1 MAYTQILRRI
11 RNEKTNYAKRKNML
25 IGKKDFITIQIS
37 NENIQV
43 QIHKPDITGD
53 KVLVSSHSRFL
64 LNKNWKGSRKNIPA
78 SYLTGYLT
86 GKKAIAKGIT
96 NAIVYTGTR
105 KFTQRMAAAV
115 KGIIDSGLEVP
126 ASSDSFPIDQRINGE
141 HLKIKNDIIAI
152 KSQIDSEIK
161 TS

>member
-11 RNEKTNYAKRKNML
+11 RNAKTNYAKRKTML

-53 KVLVSSHSRFL
+53 KVLASSHSRFL

-86 GKKAIAKGIT
+86 GKKAIANGIT

-105 KFTQRMAAAV
+105 KYTQRMAAAV
-115 KGIIDSGLEVP
+115 KGVIDSGLEVP
-126 ASSDSFPIDQRINGE
+126 ANSESFPIDQRLNGE
-141 HLKIKNDIIAI
+141 HLKIKNDITAI

-161 TS
+161 TT

>member
-11 RNEKTNYAKRKNML
+11 RNEKTNYTKRKNML

-53 KVLVSSHSRFL
+53 KVLASSHSRFL

-86 GKKAIAKGIT
+86 GKKALAKGIS
-96 NAIVYTGTR
+96 NAIVYSGTR
-105 KFTQRMAAAV
+105 KYTQRMAAAV
-115 KGIIDSGLEVP
+115 KGVVDSGLEVP
-126 ASSDSFPIDQRINGE
+126 VSSESFPIDQRINGE
-141 HLKIKNDIIAI
+141 HLKIKNDITAI

-161 TS
+161 TE

>member
-1 MAYTQILRRI
+1 MAYTQMLRRI

-53 KVLVSSHSRFL
+53 KVLASSHSRFL

-78 SYLTGYLT
+78 SYLTGYLA
-86 GKKAIAKGIT
+86 GKKAIT
-96 NAIVYTGTR
+96 NGVTSAIVYTGTR
-105 KFTQRMAAAV
+105 KYTQRMAAAV
-115 KGIIDSGLEVP
+115 KGVIDSGLEVP
-126 ASSDSFPIDQRINGE
+126 ASSESFPIDQRINGE
-141 HLKIKNDIIAI
+141 HLKIKNDITTI

-161 TS
+161 TA

>member
-1 MAYTQILRRI
+1 
-11 RNEKTNYAKRKNML
+11 ML

-141 HLKIKNDIIAI
+141 HLKIKNDITAI

>member
-1 MAYTQILRRI
+1 
-11 RNEKTNYAKRKNML
+11 ML

-53 KVLVSSHSRFL
+53 KVLASAHSRFL

>member
-1 MAYTQILRRI
+1 
-11 RNEKTNYAKRKNML
+11 ML

-53 KVLVSSHSRFL
+53 KVLASSHSRFL
-64 LNKNWKGSRKNIPA
+64 LNRNWKGSRKNIPA

-86 GKKAIAKGIT
+86 GKKAIAKGVT

-105 KFTQRMAAAV
+105 KYTQRVAAAV
-115 KGIIDSGLEVP
+115 KGLVDSGLEVP
-126 ASSDSFPIDQRINGE
+126 ASSESFPIDQRINGE
-141 HLKIKNDIIAI
+141 HLKIKNDITAI

-161 TS
+161 TT

>member
-1 MAYTQILRRI
+1 
-11 RNEKTNYAKRKNML
+11 ML

>member
-1 MAYTQILRRI
+1 
-11 RNEKTNYAKRKNML
+11 ML
-25 IGKKDFITIQIS
+25 IGKKDFITIQVS

-53 KVLVSSHSRFL
+53 KVLASAHSRFL